1 MREAPLVV
9 PWLCDLHRKRSEA
22 SETWG
27 TEKTQHQVA
36 ATSKKALS
44 GGYRGISS
52 KCQAVAPGRSLG
64 IAKVYTGVEGVPNKM
79 WMQNTEPRTTTAS
92 PGMERIA
99 AEINIPVNTAHSS
112 CFLPTPLRLLNN
124 NESVINLHRRSPPV
138 GDLWSQEQPKGTRRG
153 SKDNLLKM
161 FMEKHQP
168 CLHIPWLNDEYLKQQ
183 HQLCETFQI
192 TKDWENACNTQRM

>member
-1 MREAPLVV
+1 
-9 PWLCDLHRKRSEA
+9 
-22 SETWG
+22 
-27 TEKTQHQVA
+27 
-36 ATSKKALS
+36 
-44 GGYRGISS
+44 
-52 KCQAVAPGRSLG
+52 
-64 IAKVYTGVEGVPNKM
+64 
-79 WMQNTEPRTTTAS
+79 
-92 PGMERIA
+92 MERIA

-112 CFLPTPLRLLNN
+112 GFLPTPLRLLDN

-168 CLHIPWLNDEYLKQQ
+168 CLHIPWLKDEYLKRH

-192 TKDWENACNTQRM
+192 TKDWENACNMQGMEETKTILRMSSCVFNTMEEMGSLKTGVRREIIIRFKWKQTWAKCRWCKKENYIT